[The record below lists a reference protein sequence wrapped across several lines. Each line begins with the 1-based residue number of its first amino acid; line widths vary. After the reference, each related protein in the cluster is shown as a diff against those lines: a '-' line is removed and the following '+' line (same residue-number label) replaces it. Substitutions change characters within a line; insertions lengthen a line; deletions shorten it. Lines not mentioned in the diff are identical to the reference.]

1 MADLIVGQEAALD
14 NVVFLAPVEERFGAD
29 GGVVKRQGRLA
40 FFSAADQKAVHVPLA
55 ETGERNIFLGRPANK
70 AAELDFIVT
79 LGFLRAG
86 GLEMEVELV
95 ECLFPGKRGGSG

>member
-40 FFSAADQKAVHVPLA
+40 FFNAADKEAVHVALA
-55 ETGERNIFLGRPANK
+55 EAGERHVFPNGPAGE
-70 AAELDFIVT
+70 AADLSLVILLSF
-79 LGFLRAG
+79 FRAG
-86 GLEMEVELV
+86 GLEAKKELA
-95 ECLFPGKRGGSG
+95 